1 MNPNQRM
8 RKLRKS
14 KAFVILAH
22 RDMPELTY
30 RNLDL
35 PTMVPLYLNFNFGR
49 PVGRVWLRP
58 NANEVYAMVILD
70 TGINEYG
77 ERPQVILGVE
87 GGTTIIED
95 EVRYVVNAVVTSAS
109 IVKES
114 DWKDIYG
121 EIDEPV

>member
-1 MNPNQRM
+1 
-8 RKLRKS
+8 
-14 KAFVILAH
+14 
-22 RDMPELTY
+22 
-30 RNLDL
+30 
-35 PTMVPLYLNFNFGR
+35 
-49 PVGRVWLRP
+49 
-58 NANEVYAMVILD
+58 MVILD